1 MDIYEEI
8 TDIVKDEVPKYVPDV
23 VFPAVQRVEVIN
35 PSETSEIDLS
45 GLESILTQYLAKET
59 KVELKT
65 EKTDTSRI
73 ERSLTDIAR
82 LISDIDQVDNSDILQ
97 EIVSAIANKQETE
110 HIDYS
115 EDFEKLINAVKEI
128 KVSNSGGSSAGSPRY
143 LANPAGTIISPAT
156 EEKQNYLVG
165 MEIPAHNHLALTEAS
180 LTDTWVYKTGGASG
194 TTVATVLITYTDSG
208 KGTIA
213 TIAKT

>member
-23 VFPAVQRVEVIN
+23 VFPDVQRVEVIN
-35 PSETSEIDLS
+35 PSETPEIDLS
-45 GLESILTQYLAKET
+45 GLESILAQYLAKET

-82 LISDIDQVDNSDILQ
+82 LISDTDQVDNSDIL
-97 EIVSAIANKQETE
+97 EKIVSAINNKKETE
-110 HIDYS
+110 HKDYTD
-115 EDFEKLINAVKEI
+115 DFEKLIKAVKEI
-128 KVSNSGGSSAGSPRY
+128 KVGNFGGGGGGSPRY
-143 LANPAGTIISPAT
+143 LANQAGTVINPAT
-156 EEKQNYLVG
+156 EDKQNFLVG
-165 MEIPAHNHLALTEAS
+165 MEIPAHNHLALTET
-180 LTDTWVYKTGGASG
+180 LTTDTWVYKTGGAGG

-213 TIAKT
+213 TIAKS